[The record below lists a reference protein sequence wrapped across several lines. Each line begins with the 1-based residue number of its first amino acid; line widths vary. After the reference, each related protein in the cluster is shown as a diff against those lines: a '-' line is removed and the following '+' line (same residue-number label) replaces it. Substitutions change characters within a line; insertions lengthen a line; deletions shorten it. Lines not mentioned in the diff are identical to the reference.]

1 MNLFV
6 DQLLFEKNERTSNS
20 ILDRR
25 IPLKLRDLQT

>member
-6 DQLLFEKNERTSNS
+6 DQLLFEKNERTANS
-20 ILDRR
+20 ILDGH